1 MTPLAASD
9 ALREGATLAAAD
21 GEIILVRRDGRIYG
35 YRNRCPH
42 TGAPL
47 DWQPGQ
53 FLDPSGE
60 TLLCALHGA
69 RFRIEDGACL
79 AGPCAG
85 TGLTPVPIA
94 ERDGIVYLM
103 TGEEGPP

>member
-1 MTPLAASD
+1 MTPLIRAEE
-9 ALREGATLAAAD
+9 LEEGTTRAVEHPD
-21 GEIILVRRDGRIYG
+21 GGGLILVRKNGRVHA

-60 TLLCALHGA
+60 RLLCALHGA
-69 RFRIEDGACL
+69 LFRIEDGACL
-79 AGPCAG
+79 GGPCQG
-85 TGLTPVPIA
+85 EGLEPLSLI
-94 ERDGIVYLM
+94 ERDGRLYLADR
-103 TGEEGPP
+103 